1 MSSEMQQVPQW
12 AKRITHKEFLPK
24 VYKAACGVFPE
35 KQAKEYTNRLL
46 YVTGKIVNSTPSL
59 LKIASADGGE
69 SLADSMTFTAMR
81 GLQAD
86 PIFREAWYIP
96 YGNKIT
102 VQVGSQGWLAFVQR
116 QWGIT
121 SLKKVPIYEYDV
133 DNDTIQYEVVNNQ
146 TVFAHN
152 IKKTLF
158 LPLEKRGKIVGVY
171 VVMVVKG
178 IGTLVE
184 VGMLHDMFESARKA
198 KGANANMK
206 FWIDHPGEMMAK
218 TVIRKMCQM
227 LANNGTQCA
236 DWALDHD
243 TLETTCVKE
252 TACVRVDIN
261 EGDGKIPDMLQL
273 DDACLIPEDYLPQ
286 GDDSEPVLHD

>member
-1 MSSEMQQVPQW
+1 MSNEIQQASQW
-12 AKRITHKEFLPK
+12 ALRITNKSFLPK

-46 YVTGKIVNSTPSL
+46 YVTGKIVNSTPAL
-59 LKIASADGGE
+59 LKIAKTDGGE
-69 SLADSMTFTAMR
+69 SLADSMTFMAMR
-81 GLQAD
+81 GLEVD

-96 YGNKIT
+96 YGSKIT
-102 VQVGSQGWLAFVQR
+102 PQVGSQGWLAFVQR
-116 QWGIT
+116 RWGIT

-133 DNDTIQYEVVNNQ
+133 DNDTIQYEIVNNQ
-146 TVFAHN
+146 TVFAHD
-152 IKKTLF
+152 IKKTL
-158 LPLEKRGKIVGVY
+158 LLSPEKRGKIVGVY

-184 VGMLHDMFESARKA
+184 VGMLNDMLESARKA
-198 KGANANMK
+198 KGANADMR
-206 FWIDHPGEMMAK
+206 FWINHPGQMAAK

-236 DWALDHD
+236 DWALDPD
-243 TLETTCVKE
+243 TLETTCV
-252 TACVRVDIN
+252 RVD

-273 DDACLIPEDYLPQ
+273 DDACLIPEEHLPQ
-286 GDDSEPVLHD
+286 GDENEIVLPD